1 MLEKG
6 VDVDRRFFD
15 ALRSYVEL
23 VLQTPME
30 IDGPVDSS
38 ILPAFLSQ
46 RYSLV
51 AGQVMRRPCIL
62 MMPRD
67 DAEQT
72 PATVAKHRDQ
82 LQRHFPAALVIL
94 ATSRL
99 SNHNRHRLIA
109 QHVSFIVP
117 GNQLFVPELA
127 LDLREHFRS
136 EPDLPAESLSP
147 TGQVL
152 VLAAL
157 LDRLEHDTASTL
169 ATRFHYSAMSMSRAI
184 AELAALELVEIEPTG
199 KFRHILFHL
208 PRGELWR
215 RARGLL
221 RSPVRKRRRI
231 RRPRVDTDMP
241 LAGESALAERTD
253 LSHPRIEVRAI
264 AASDW
269 KAFSRRYDLDEPLHW
284 DDPAIEL
291 ETWSYDPLLLGDRGA
306 VDPISL
312 WLSLPDSADERV
324 GAAKD
329 RLLEQVRL

>member
-1 MLEKG
+1 MLRRS
-6 VDVDRRFFD
+6 VDVERRFFD
-15 ALRSYVEL
+15 TLRSYVDL
-23 VLQTPME
+23 VLQTPFE

-51 AGQVMRRPCIL
+51 AGQIL
-62 MMPRD
+62 RHQCVLMVPQN
-67 DAEQT
+67 DAELT

-82 LQRHFPAALVIL
+82 LRRHFPTALVIL

-157 LDRLEHDTASTL
+157 LERLEQDTASTL
-169 ATRFHYSAMSMSRAI
+169 AARFHYSAMSMSRAI
-184 AELAALELVEIEPTG
+184 AELEALQLVEIEPAG
-199 KFRHILFHL
+199 KFRHFLFHL
-208 PRGELWR
+208 PRRELWR
-215 RARGLL
+215 RTRGML

-231 RRPRVDTDMP
+231 RRPGGDTDLP

-269 KAFSRRYDLDEPLHW
+269 KAFARRNDLDEPLHW

-291 ETWSYDPLLLGDRGA
+291 ETWSYDPLLLGDRGE

-329 RLLEQVRL
+329 RLLEQVGL